1 MSNYKRDMNDDL
13 FDAKKFF
20 KKYLKRILIVML
32 ICFPILV
39 CFNIFM
45 GDVLQ
50 NWLIILI
57 DICILLLATFIGAI
71 ICIHIDKKKKE
82 KDSIVDKQKKRD
94 PFAD

>member
-1 MSNYKRDMNDDL
+1 MSNYKRDVNDDL
-13 FDAKKFF
+13 FDAKRFF
-20 KKYLKRILIVML
+20 KKYFKRILIVMA

-39 CFNIFM
+39 FFNIFTT
-45 GDVLQ
+45 DVLQ

-71 ICIHIDKKKKE
+71 ISIHIDKKKKE
-82 KDSIVDKQKKRD
+82 KNSLTDKQKKRD